1 MPAQKHVCHPGQE
14 HRDLRLDQFLA
25 QAFPEPVSRRQARR
39 WIDAGAVYL
48 DGKRVRVAS
57 RRIQDT
63 ARVEVYLGEEPAD
76 GRLAAVEIG
85 SGHVLFEDELLIA
98 IDKPSG
104 IPAQA
109 TRGDAVHDLF
119 SQVRR
124 FLKQRDGSPDP
135 YLALHHR
142 LDTGTSG
149 VMLFAKDRSVNR
161 PLARAFAE
169 QRIRKIYHALCL
181 VASVSVPDGAW
192 TVQNV
197 LSAPRTVDGVRKVV
211 ALDPLRPAEGRPAEG
226 RPAEGRPAEG
236 RPATTDFRPL
246 RVFPGAVWVEATP
259 KTGRTHQI
267 RVHLADN
274 DLPVLGDRVYGRG
287 VRPRIPAS
295 RLMLH
300 ALSLTLEHPSTG
312 EALCIESP
320 LPADFR
326 EEVRFLEGSAG
337 FEP

>member
-1 MPAQKHVCHPGQE
+1 MPAEKHVCHPGRE

-25 QAFPEPVSRRQARR
+25 QALPGGVSRREARR
-39 WIDAGAVYL
+39 LLDAGAVYL

-57 RRIQDT
+57 RKVRDGS
-63 ARVEVYLGEEPAD
+63 RVEVYVGEEPAED
-76 GRLAAVEIG
+76 RATAIEIG
-85 SGHVLFEDELLIA
+85 ARILFEDELLIA
-98 IDKPSG
+98 VDKPSG

-109 TRGDAVHDLF
+109 TRSDAVHDLF
-119 SQVRR
+119 SRVRR
-124 FLKQRDGSPDP
+124 FLKRRDGSPDP

-149 VMLFAKDRSVNR
+149 VMLFAKDRRVNR

-169 QRIRKIYHALCL
+169 QRVRKLYHALCL
-181 VASVSVPDGAW
+181 VASVTVPDGAFS
-192 TVQNV
+192 VENV
-197 LSAPRTVDGVRKVV
+197 LSPPRTIDGVRKVAAV
-211 ALDPLRPAEGRPAEG
+211 DPLQDGAAGRPAS
-226 RPAEGRPAEG
+226 
-236 RPATTDFRPL
+236 TDFRPL
-246 RVFPGAVWVEATP
+246 RVFPGALWVEAAP

-267 RVHLADN
+267 RVHLADRG
-274 DLPVLGDRVYGRG
+274 LPVLGDRLYGRG
-287 VRPRIPAS
+287 ARPRIPAP

-326 EEVRFLEGSAG
+326 QEVRFLEGSAG

>member
-1 MPAQKHVCHPGQE
+1 M
-14 HRDLRLDQFLA
+14 RLDQFLA
-25 QAFPEPVSRRQARR
+25 RALPADPENVSRREARR
-39 WIDAGAVYL
+39 LIDAGAVYL

-57 RRIQDT
+57 RRIRST
-63 ARVEVYLGEEPAD
+63 SRVEVYVEDQPA
-76 GRLAAVEIG
+76 AAVEIG
-85 SGHVLFEDELLIA
+85 SDHVLYEDELLIA

-109 TRGDAVHDLF
+109 TRGDAVHDLY

-124 FLKQRDGSPDP
+124 FLKRRDGSPAP

-161 PLARAFAE
+161 HLGMAFTD
-169 QRIRKIYHALCL
+169 QRVRKLYHALSV
-181 VASVSVPDGAW
+181 VASVTVPGGAW
-192 TVQNV
+192 TVSNQ
-197 LSAPRTVDGVRKVV
+197 LAAPRTIDGIRKVV
-211 ALDPLRPAEGRPAEG
+211 ALDSANSVEGRPAEG
-226 RPAEGRPAEG
+226 RPAE
-236 RPATTDFRPL
+236 TDFRPL
-246 RVFPGAVWVEATP
+246 RVFPGAVWIEAVP

-267 RVHLADN
+267 RVHLADCG
-274 DLPVLGDRVYGRG
+274 LPVLGDRLYGREA
-287 VRPRIPAS
+287 RPRIPAP

-300 ALSLTLEHPSTG
+300 AASLTLEHPVSG

-326 EEVRFLEGSAG
+326 DEVRLLQGSSETAA
-337 FEP
+337 